1 MTVATIWVFCS
12 CGTNDMLDVSER
24 RSEYYTAA
32 DGTMA
37 VTAVSGVRENP
48 YQIDGKAGELKPYTL
63 ITLVP
68 TSFNI
73 DAVYTYTVR
82 LGSATYGGALN
93 VHPFAASFSAEFDA
107 EARGEFTLVIHCGGN
122 DTEFVMRS
130 LVTPDMFG
138 YDRAIEAAK
147 TELKPK
153 GKYEIRVRI
162 IKNPLGGDGVCWH
175 VAFYW
180 ENSRSGVL
188 LDPVTA
194 KVLAKKVG

>member
-37 VTAVSGVRENP
+37 VTAVSGGRENP

-93 VHPFAASFSAEFDA
+93 VHPFAASFSAEGRAAPVSHLETVCRETSSASASSIWDRPCFFLKKTKVSFKSIA
-107 EARGEFTLVIHCGGN
+107 NT
-122 DTEFVMRS
+122 S
-130 LVTPDMFG
+130 LF
-138 YDRAIEAAK
+138 
-147 TELKPK
+147 LQ
-153 GKYEIRVRI
+153 
-162 IKNPLGGDGVCWH
+162 CC
-175 VAFYW
+175 
-180 ENSRSGVL
+180 
-188 LDPVTA
+188 
-194 KVLAKKVG
+194 